1 MKNGFQILLGIVIGM
16 IVSAAI
22 FLVISPPRGKAIELL
37 PAPTAAP
44 ILVHVDGAVAN
55 PGVYTLARDS
65 RVQDAVKAAGGFSS
79 QANLEIVNLAARLKD
94 GDKLLILA
102 QGTAVPPNLTSEPES
117 TARKSKAIATSTPS
131 GPVNLNTATLEELQ
145 TLPGIGETRAEDIIK
160 YRQAHNGFK
169 AIEEIQNISG
179 IGPATFEKLKE
190 HITVQ

>member
-55 PGVYTLARDS
+55 PGVYTLAKDS
-65 RVQDAVKAAGGFSS
+65 RVQDAVKAAGGFNP
-79 QANLEIVNLAARLKD
+79 QANLDAVNLAARLKD

-102 QGTAVPPNLTSEPES
+102 QGTAAPPNLTPQP
-117 TARKSKAIATSTPS
+117 TGQKSKAISTRTPS

-145 TLPGIGETRAEDIIK
+145 TLPGVGETR
-160 YRQAHNGFK
+160 
-169 AIEEIQNISG
+169 
-179 IGPATFEKLKE
+179 
-190 HITVQ
+190 

>member
-37 PAPTAAP
+37 PAPTQAP
-44 ILVHVDGAVAN
+44 IVVHVDGAVAN

-65 RVQDAVKAAGGFSS
+65 RVQDAINAAGGVSP
-79 QANLEIVNLAARLKD
+79 QANLDTLNLAARLKD

-102 QGTAVPPNLTSEPES
+102 QGTAMPPNLTPEP
-117 TARKSKAIATSTPS
+117 TARKSKTIATGTTS
-131 GPVNLNTATLEELQ
+131 GPINLNTATLEELQ
-145 TLPGIGETRAEDIIK
+145 TLPGIGETRAQDIID

-169 AIEEIQNISG
+169 AIDEIQNISG
-179 IGPATFEKLKE
+179 IGTATFEKLKE